1 MEVKETVTKLMK
13 ESAINCG
20 RVCFQHKKKKKGNTF
35 LSVSYDY
42 VFSEFL
48 AFTTNGYNAKLS
60 GYYFCMNANI

>member
-13 ESAINCG
+13 ESVNNCG
-20 RVCFQHKKKKKGNTF
+20 RVGFQHREKKGNTF

-48 AFTTNGYNAKLS
+48 AFTTNGYNAKFS